1 MKLFNKGLSFILA
14 MILVFSSVY
23 TPAFANE
30 TETTHGYSE
39 EELIEFVEDILNNGD
54 VLIQA
59 EDMPE
64 DVLNE
69 LESSDS
75 TEVLLDENGNV
86 VSEEPTTE
94 KPTTE
99 EPITEEPTTEEP
111 TIEEPTTEEPTIEEP
126 TTEEPTIE
134 EPTTEEPAT
143 EEKVG
148 EEIIVDNSKE
158 DINDPKY
165 DEIKEPIPETS
176 EDKETDEEEIIVKE
190 DENADVELMFWW
202 PWEYKNYETTA
213 NNVKAMSKAS
223 SKSTLK
229 ATYSKGTILKI
240 VDSKKNSAGNL
251 WYKTEKGYW
260 IYSGNLRKHSC
271 SATTPSTKKWYEK
284 KNNDKHVYKTERAA
298 AVCRCGE
305 TVSKKSK
312 TSDTQNHSWNDVG
325 KCTKCGH
332 KYTFSLS
339 TLFVKGEYM
348 VKNNITLKNEPYSAS
363 GSAGSLSRYDIV
375 NIAGSAKNAFGN
387 KWYKTTSGKWIY
399 ESNIE
404 KHSHS
409 SYTDTGYCACGKAI
423 SYSEV
428 NIGDTTKELTS
439 SYTSKKIP
447 FPSAGGKTSYSSGH
461 VVVVVAASAWI
472 NPSWYKTSNGG
483 WIPSSK
489 LKNHSHNYSGGICQN
504 SGCGVEFELKE
515 KSVGKNGKGV
525 LYETTGANKTLKVAP
540 YSNRATSKT
549 LSKSGTVIKIV
560 AYAKNS
566 HGNKWYKTSDKK
578 WIYEDSV
585 REHSHKTVS
594 GRCTS
599 EGCGYDYGVK
609 PTTFSPTTYIVTK
622 ADSPTYNLPYSDSTK
637 LGTLKKDSLITLNA
651 EFKNLPGNLWYRTN
665 TGRWIYS
672 GNVEK
677 HTHKYNKGKCSCGT
691 EQPITLKS
699 MVPTTYVTTE
709 NNVSVW
715 ARPYSNSGKKKTLQ
729 TKGTGVTIVG
739 STVNDADNLWY
750 KTTDGYWIYSGNL
763 KKGTSGTIVNTNKIP
778 LTKYLLKVVDE
789 NKKAI
794 VGATVKFGSQSATTG
809 TGGYAELNYV
819 TMKDTL
825 TVSATN
831 YDTHTE
837 ALYEMSKFK
846 TDTITIVKSGNYVL
860 TKANLTYKGT
870 TTDVRNKELTLN
882 QASNGLNFDL
892 SLASN
897 VKNVKEYRIVQDGKT
912 IKTSVDG
919 KFTNL
924 SADSFKKNKSVV
936 VHVVDN
942 NNNVKVNTK
951 LLLNVIYSVGD
962 TPDTLSFGKSM
973 SLKLDKSLPFP
984 FSGMSVNVAMPTLP
998 LNVDV
1003 NEDYLRV
1010 GINFKLYDSS
1020 EDMKS
1025 KETKWN
1031 YIKRLNKNKF
1041 KDFYK
1046 ANAIVKPDS
1055 KKKTSS
1061 PFAWELKVGGYA
1073 EGSISSSY
1081 LKGNIFVAV
1090 ECDAWKEAQLLATP
1104 PICGEISF
1112 EGSIQADGTIQI
1124 SKVGFSGNLDLSLE
1138 VGMGLYAGLGGAGV
1152 ASIGVYGKGSVE
1164 TNVAILPAAYL
1175 DSISATAS
1183 FGLKAKLF
1191 GKTIWDAKIIQLG
1204 DYYLYRRGA
1213 SLEEY
1218 TGNYQDMTEFIT
1230 NTDAYETMDRSYL
1243 NERSGWYEDVNLLED
1258 EEIVL
1263 SQFDFDTLQSNT
1275 YTDIKPQIATTSH
1288 TIMMVYLD
1296 DNAERAADDRTMLV
1310 YSLFNKDTEQWTA
1323 PQAVYDDTTADFN
1336 FDVYSTGDEIYIVW
1350 QNATELL
1357 TSDLSVEAIS
1367 KKTDLMIAKFDEAMG
1382 SFQNIETITKNNDD
1396 YEIMPRVAS
1405 VNDKTIVAWFV
1416 NSADDVFGMNGT
1428 NIVHYAMKNAN
1439 DYAPPTNYNID
1450 ESGILPEGTELDEPV
1465 EEEVAGELPEEIVPD
1480 EWIDVAVEGEQP
1492 TITSLAAG
1500 YMLDKGYIA
1509 FTIDED
1515 GDYLT
1520 VDDQLVKLIDVLNP
1534 EIVSYTDKAMN
1545 VEFTTVHG
1553 DNALTWFNEGYIYY
1567 SLDAESAPQMLYTEA
1582 GIPNDEYHIIS
1593 SESGNM
1599 AILYT
1604 VKGDNMSDA
1613 YVILYDDET
1622 FEWGLPV
1629 RVTQQDKYIQNF
1641 NGAYYDE
1648 MIVSI
1653 FNQTEV
1659 NATDMFEKNNLCCA
1673 IIGERYDLVLEDV
1686 IFDDIDLKPLESY
1699 PMTIKVKNNGTVRTS
1714 GVRVSIYADDELVEE
1729 KTVTTSIRPGETI
1742 NVDTTITMPSEV
1754 IVSNYVIMVEQEE
1767 SNDADVSN
1775 NRHEMT
1781 IGKALFTIDAEHD
1794 IIDDKNLLYVK
1805 VTNTGYEISS
1815 GSIVLYDENYN
1826 IDKILYDNIDELG
1839 YGESFTCTVEF
1850 TSDDFDGEMYKTFC
1864 VGVIPTA
1871 EQSTDEYNTTTVLAK
1886 NATVPEEAQVDVNTV
1901 NLTETEDEI
1910 SLMGEFKKNVSG
1922 QISNESENDISN
1934 AKICVVA
1941 YDGRGIYLDTQIVE
1955 KSISAGEAADFSV
1968 EFDTDVEIHTI
1979 KIMLLDGNDMSILS
1993 DYIEIMLADIEYDAI
2008 VEEDE
2013 ELYYEIINDVDEY

>member
-23 TPAFANE
+23 TPAFANG
-30 TETTHGYSE
+30 TETSSSYSE

-64 DVLNE
+64 STLAE
-69 LESSDS
+69 LESSES

-86 VSEEPTTE
+86 VSEEPI
-94 KPTTE
+94 TE
-99 EPITEEPTTEEP
+99 EPATEEPTTEEP
-111 TIEEPTTEEPTIEEP
+111 TTEEPTTEEPTTEES
-126 TTEEPTIE
+126 TTEVNI
-134 EPTTEEPAT
+134 
-143 EEKVG
+143 G
-148 EEIIVDNSKE
+148 EEVIVDNSKE
-158 DINDPKY
+158 DIDDPKY
-165 DEIKEPIPETS
+165 DEIKEPIPEVA
-176 EDKETDEEEIIVKE
+176 EDDVEKDEGEVVTKESDDE
-190 DENADVELMFWW
+190 ADVELMFWW
-202 PWEYKNYETTA
+202 PWEYANYETTA
-213 NNVKAMSKAS
+213 NNVKAMSSYS
-223 SKSTLK
+223 SKSDLK
-229 ATYSKGTILKI
+229 TKYAKGTILKI
-240 VDSKKNSAGNL
+240 IDSKKNSAGNL

-284 KNNDKHVYKTERAA
+284 KNNDKHVYKTERPA
-298 AVCRCGE
+298 AVCRCGS
-305 TVSKKSK
+305 TVTKKSSS
-312 TSDTQNHSWNDVG
+312 SDTQNHSWNDVG

-339 TLFVKGEYM
+339 TWLVKGEYM
-348 VKNNITLKNEPYSAS
+348 AKNNITLKTEPYSAA
-363 GSAGSLSRYDIV
+363 GSSGSLSRYDIV
-375 NIAGSAKNAFGN
+375 NIVGSVKNAFGN
-387 KWYKTTSGKWIY
+387 KWYKTSGGKWIY

-428 NIGDTTKELTS
+428 NISDSTKELTS

-447 FPSAGGKTSYSSGH
+447 FPSAGGKTSYGSGH
-461 VVVVVAASAWI
+461 VVVVVAASSWL

-504 SGCGVEFELKE
+504 SGCGVEFQLKE
-515 KSVGKNGKGV
+515 KTVGKNGNGV

-549 LSKSGTVIKIV
+549 LAKSGTVIKIV

-599 EGCGYDYGVK
+599 EGCSYDFGVK
-609 PTTFSPTTYIVTK
+609 PTTFSPTTYIVTT
-622 ADSPTYNLPYSDSTK
+622 ANAPTYNLPYSDSTK
-637 LGTLKKDSLITLNA
+637 LGTLAKDSLITLNA
-651 EFKNLPGNLWYRTN
+651 QFKNLPGNLWYRTN

-677 HTHKYNKGKCSCGT
+677 HTHKYSKGKCSCGT

-699 MVPTTYVTTE
+699 MIPTTYVTTE
-709 NNVSVW
+709 NSVPVW
-715 ARPYSNSGKKKTLQ
+715 ARPYSNSGKKKTIT

-763 KKGTSGTIVNTNKIP
+763 KKGTSGNIVNTNKV
-778 LTKYLLKVVDE
+778 LQTKYLLKVVDE

-794 VGATVKFGSQSATTG
+794 EGATVSFGSQSVQTG
-809 TGGYAELNYV
+809 TGGYAELNYETV
-819 TMKDTL
+819 KRTL
-825 TVSATN
+825 TVTASS
-831 YDTHTE
+831 YDTYTDT
-837 ALYEMSKFK
+837 LYEMNKFK
-846 TDTITIVKSGNYVL
+846 TDTVTIVKSGKYVL
-860 TKANLTYKGT
+860 TKANLTYNGK
-870 TTDVRNKELTLN
+870 TTDVRNTEITLN
-882 QASNGLNFDL
+882 QAVNGLKFDL
-892 SLASN
+892 NVSSN
-897 VKNVKEYRIVQDGKT
+897 VPNVKEYRIVQDGKT
-912 IKTSVDG
+912 IKTS
-919 KFTNL
+919 TNGVFSNV
-924 SADSFKKNKSVV
+924 SADTFKKNKSVV
-936 VHVVDN
+936 VHVVDAN
-942 NNNVKVNTK
+942 NSVKVNHK
-951 LLLNVIYSVGD
+951 LLMNVIYSAGD
-962 TPDTLSFGKSM
+962 MPDTLSLGKSVTM
-973 SLKLDKSLPFP
+973 KLSEDLPFP
-984 FSGMSVNVAMPTLP
+984 FAGMSVNVAMPTLP
-998 LNVDV
+998 LNVDI

-1010 GINFKLYDSS
+1010 GINFNLYDSS
-1020 EDMKS
+1020 EDIKA

-1046 ANAIVKPDS
+1046 ENAIVKADS

-1073 EGSISSSY
+1073 EGSITNSY
-1081 LKGNIFVAV
+1081 LKGNLFVAV
-1090 ECDAWKEAQLLATP
+1090 ECSAWKEAQLLATP
-1104 PICGEISF
+1104 PIVGEISF
-1112 EGSIQADGTIQI
+1112 EGSLQADGTIQI

-1138 VGMGLYAGLGGAGV
+1138 VGIGLYAGVGAAGV

-1164 TNVAILPAAYL
+1164 TNVAILPSAYL

-1183 FGLKAKLF
+1183 FGIKAKLF
-1191 GKTIWDAKIIQLG
+1191 GKNIWDAKIIQLG
-1204 DYYLYRRGA
+1204 DFYIYRRGA

-1218 TGNYQDMTEFIT
+1218 IGSDYLDMTELIT
-1230 NTDAYETMDRSYL
+1230 NTDEYETMDRSYL
-1243 NERSGWYEDVNLLED
+1243 NERSGWYDENVNLLED
-1258 EEIVL
+1258 ESVVL
-1263 SQFDFDTLQSNT
+1263 SQFDFNVLQSNT
-1275 YTDIKPQIATTSH
+1275 YTDIRPQIATTSH
-1288 TIMMVYLD
+1288 TIMMLYLD
-1296 DNAERAADDRTMLV
+1296 DNAERADDDRTMLV
-1310 YSLFNKDTEQWTA
+1310 YSLFNKDTEQWSA
-1323 PQAVYDDTTADFN
+1323 PQAVHDDSTADFN
-1336 FDVYSTGDEIYIVW
+1336 FDVYSTGDEIYLVW

-1367 KKTDLMIAKFDEAMG
+1367 KKTDLVVAKFDEAMG
-1382 SFQNIETITKNNDD
+1382 SFQNIETVTKNNET
-1396 YEIMPRVAS
+1396 YEMMPRVAS
-1405 VNDKTIVAWFV
+1405 VNDKTIVTWFV
-1416 NSADDVFGMNGT
+1416 NSNDDVFGMEGT
-1428 NIVHYAMKNAN
+1428 NIIHYALKNAE
-1439 DYAPPTNYNID
+1439 DYAPVTERNVD
-1450 ESGILPEGTELDEPV
+1450 ESGILPEGTELEEPV
-1465 EEEVAGELPEEIVPD
+1465 EEEVAGEVPEEVVPD
-1480 EWIDVAVEGEQP
+1480 EWVDVAVEGEQP

-1553 DNALTWFNEGYIYY
+1553 DNALTWFNQGYIYY

-1593 SESGNM
+1593 SPSGNM

-1604 VKGDNMSDA
+1604 IKGDNQSDA
-1613 YVILYDDET
+1613 YMILYDDET
-1622 FEWGLPV
+1622 YEWGLPIQ
-1629 RVTQQDKYIQNF
+1629 VTQQDKYIQNF

-1648 MIVSI
+1648 IVVSI

-1659 NATDMFEKNNLCCA
+1659 STEDLFEKNNLCCA
-1673 IIGERYDLVLEDV
+1673 IVGERYDLVLEDV
-1686 IFDDIDLKPLESY
+1686 IFDDIDLEPLESY

-1714 GVRVSIYADDELVEE
+1714 GVKVSIYADDELVEE

-1742 NVDTTITMPSEV
+1742 NVDTTITMPEEV
-1754 IVSNYVIMVEQEE
+1754 IVSSYVIMVEQEE
-1767 SNDADVSN
+1767 SNDADISN

-1781 IGKALFTIDAEHD
+1781 VGKALFTIDADND

-1826 IDKILYDNIDELG
+1826 VEKVLYDNIDELG
-1839 YGESFTCTVEF
+1839 HGESFTCTVEF
-1850 TSDDFDGEMYKTFC
+1850 SADDFDGEMYKSFC

-1871 EQSTDEYNTTTVLAK
+1871 EQFTDEYNTTTILVK
-1886 NATVPEEAQVDVNTV
+1886 NASVPEEAQVDVNTV

-1955 KSISAGEAADFSV
+1955 KSIGAGEAADFSV

-1993 DYIEIMLADIEYDAI
+1993 DYIEIMLVDTEYDAT

-2013 ELYYEIINDVDEY
+2013 ELYYEIIEDVDEY